1 MVHKVQTMVPK
12 LHSTNFEGMELIR
25 PMYLIR
31 EADIIHWKEYN
42 NLEFIQCACRFTEGC
57 ASCGGT
63 GKGSKR
69 AEIKQL
75 IKRSDQGKSVYRKEH
90 IQKCRKC

>member
-1 MVHKVQTMVPK
+1 
-12 LHSTNFEGMELIR
+12 MELIR

-69 AEIKQL
+69 VHQCDIHLTVRLSLCL
-75 IKRSDQGKSVYRKEH
+75 IYS
-90 IQKCRKC
+90 IL